1 MRADHMKENNSMPD
15 NAYLKQRLAEKQKE
29 FQDAAQN
36 GDFEALEDINNDID
50 DLLMAM
56 YY

>member
-1 MRADHMKENNSMPD
+1 MKENNSMPD
-15 NAYLKQRLAEKQKE
+15 NAYLEQRLAEKQEE
-29 FQDAAQN
+29 FQIAAQN

>member
-1 MRADHMKENNSMPD
+1 MPD
-15 NAYLKQRLAEKQKE
+15 NAYLEQRLAEKQEE
-29 FQDAAQN
+29 FQIAAQN